1 MREQMLCI
9 LCDKIKWVNVTAIV
23 LDKDE
28 YKLEGCCPK
37 CGSQLIRIFKH
48 PESPQQ
54 ENNKAS

>member
-1 MREQMLCI
+1 MKEQMLCI
-9 LCDKIKWVNVTAIV
+9 LCQKKKWVEVVAIV

-48 PESPQQ
+48 PE
-54 ENNKAS
+54 NNVDIE